1 MTNPSP
7 WLQAARLRTL
17 PLAIGAITM
26 GAFAANMDGVF
37 KWDIYL
43 LCILTA
49 VLLQVLSNFANDYG
63 DFKKGTD
70 NEQRVGPKRALQ
82 SGIITEKAMLRAVVV
97 FSVLS
102 LSSGIVLIWLSLRDF
117 SDWRMLLML
126 LFGIAAVAAAI
137 KYTVGKNAYGYSGWG
152 DVFVFIFFGL
162 MAVTGTY
169 FLMGHTLTWMTL
181 LPAICFGCL
190 SAGVLNINNIRDIE
204 NDKASNK
211 ITVAVKLGR
220 NKAKIY
226 QTVLMLVAAKTIFWY
241 LWGSSIWIFLLSAV
255 LFIPILVSF
264 LRVLNN
270 KPGEEPLLNRELKSL
285 SLGSALLSVGIFAA
299 SFFVK

>member
-1 MTNPSP
+1 MTNLSS

-26 GAFAANMDGVF
+26 GAFAANMDGAF

-49 VLLQVLSNFANDYG
+49 ILLQVLSNYANDYG

-70 NEQRVGPKRALQ
+70 NEQRIGPKRALQ
-82 SGIITEKAMLRAVVV
+82 SGIITEKAMLRAVIV

-102 LSSGIVLIWLSLRDF
+102 LASGVLLIWLSLKDF

-126 LFGIAAVAAAI
+126 FFGVAAVAAAI

-162 MAVTGTY
+162 VAVLGTY
-169 FLMGHTLTWMTL
+169 FLMAHTLTWWTV
-181 LPAICFGCL
+181 LPAVCFGCL

-211 ITVAVKLGR
+211 ITLAVKLGR
-220 NKAKIY
+220 DKAKLY
-226 QTVLMLVAAKTIFWY
+226 QLVLMLAAQGTLYVY
-241 LWGSSIWIFLLSAV
+241 LWKASFPLFLLSII
-255 LFIPILVSF
+255 LYIPIDISLI
-264 LRVLNN
+264 RVQKNQ
-270 KPGEEPLLNRELKSL
+270 PGEEPLLNRELKSL
-285 SLGSALLSVGIFAA
+285 SLGSALLAIGIFVA
-299 SFFVK
+299 SFFLK